1 MTRITSSRPRPRR
14 KLMILY
20 IALLLVATGAIC
32 ALHTCSLR
40 KEGEGSLRVSGPSGG
55 DTIDV
60 ALVYGPA
67 SYFIYADTLGG
78 YNYDLLRLISRTEG
92 VPMKFSP
99 VGSLREALR
108 QLRSG
113 RYDMLASLPVDAAYR
128 DKVLYSAPIY
138 LDRQVLVQRKDA
150 QGRVSASS
158 ALDLAGDTV
167 HIEQDSPIAARLANL
182 SHEIGDTIHVAEHPE
197 LSAELLVLKVQSGA
211 LRYAVVNEQ
220 TALPLVEKFPELD
233 ISSPI
238 SFTQFQSIVVAP
250 GDSALL
256 RRLDSWLDRRLGT
269 PEAAELRRRYRL
281 SK

>member
-32 ALHTCSLR
+32 ALHTCSLQR
-40 KEGEGSLRVSGPSGG
+40 EGQAPMRVAGPSGG

-182 SHEIGDTIHVAEHPE
+182 SHEIGDTIHVSEHPE